1 MMQTNRENAKIRSWK
16 NKKYNIQIQLS
27 EESK

>member
-1 MMQTNRENAKIRSWK
+1 MMQINRENAKIRSWK
-16 NKKYNIQIQLS
+16 NTKYNIQIHLS